1 MSAQDSVSVG
11 AVTTATFGAFRITT
25 SSGAQYLLVNEAER
39 PVLLT
44 RTPSTREGAEVL
56 PRDNVPVPVVDFDT
70 VRVGEEATFRIQAEK
85 RRAAPITRI
94 TTAVTELV
102 QLL

>member
-1 MSAQDSVSVG
+1 M
-11 AVTTATFGAFRITT
+11 
-25 SSGAQYLLVNEAER
+25 
-39 PVLLT
+39 
-44 RTPSTREGAEVL
+44 L

>member
-1 MSAQDSVSVG
+1 MSAQDGVRVG

-39 PVLLT
+39 PVMLT
-44 RTPSTREGAEVL
+44 RTPSGSEGAEVL
-56 PRDNVPVPVVDFDT
+56 PRDNVPVPVLDFDT

-85 RRAAPITRI
+85 PRAAPITRI
-94 TTAVTELV
+94 TTAVIELV
-102 QLL
+102 QLP